1 MHAKNPQHGSPDSGP
16 VAAQPARATMATAS
30 SAMNDHRTLSPISEH
45 PIPISKSCRA
55 GRTRRSL
62 PRLRR
67 RCPRRKIRL
76 AEWRSRGR
84 WARRPSPR
92 RSSLRRRGVD
102 GSARQR
108 IKSTALGPALEPI
121 RVNYR
126 WFFVEFSLTDAVVD
140 PIEEGG
146 RRGNELGSDRPQ
158 PPLRTD
164 VQILRSDQSA
174 VDKAWTLANA
184 ARKWRRHKISEGYL

>member
-1 MHAKNPQHGSPDSGP
+1 VHTKNPQHGSPASGP
-16 VAAQPARATMATAS
+16 VEAQPGRATMTTAS

-45 PIPISKSCRA
+45 PIRYPSPA
-55 GRTRRSL
+55 APGRTRRSL

-76 AEWRSRGR
+76 AAWRSRGR
-84 WARRPSPR
+84 WARRPSPL
-92 RSSLRRRGVD
+92 RSSLRRGVD

-108 IKSTALGPALEPI
+108 TKSTALGPALGPI
-121 RVNYR
+121 RLNYCS
-126 WFFVEFSLTDAVVD
+126 FFLVFSLADAVVH
-140 PIEEGG
+140 PIAEGG
-146 RRGNELGSDRPQ
+146 RRGNELGPDRPQ

-174 VDKAWTLANA
+174 VDKAWTLPNA
-184 ARKWRRHKISEGYL
+184 ARKWRRHKLSEGYL

>member
-45 PIPISKSCRA
+45 PIRSPSPA
-55 GRTRRSL
+55 APGRTRRSL

-76 AEWRSRGR
+76 AVWRGRGR
-84 WARRPSPR
+84 WARRPSPL

-102 GSARQR
+102 GNERER
-108 IKSTALGPALEPI
+108 TKSTALGPALEPI

-126 WFFVEFSLTDAVVD
+126 CFLLVFSLADAVVD

-146 RRGNELGSDRPQ
+146 RRGNELGPDRPQ

-164 VQILRSDQSA
+164 VQILRSGQSA
-174 VDKAWTLANA
+174 VDKAWTLPNA
-184 ARKWRRHKISEGYL
+184 ARKGRRHKIFEGYL